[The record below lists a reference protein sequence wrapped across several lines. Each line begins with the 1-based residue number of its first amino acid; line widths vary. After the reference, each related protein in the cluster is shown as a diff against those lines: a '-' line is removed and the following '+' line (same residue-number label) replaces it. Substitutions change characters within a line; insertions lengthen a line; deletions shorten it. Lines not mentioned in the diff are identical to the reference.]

1 MRILAPFVRKKHSL
15 GGGSLNSGLSCS
27 WRLYVF
33 CWSCS
38 QAPPSLLPPE
48 RVASLNFS
56 WCKTSD
62 SSQTGAIC
70 PFKVELRVV
79 FTGHIKQWLI
89 ALTLPGVVFEQEKE
103 LISHIIGKVF
113 SVFKKLNEVKLILD
127 RPVKTDLPLLHEE
140 MVYTADSG

>member
-1 MRILAPFVRKKHSL
+1 M
-15 GGGSLNSGLSCS
+15 
-27 WRLYVF
+27 
-33 CWSCS
+33 
-38 QAPPSLLPPE
+38 
-48 RVASLNFS
+48 
-56 WCKTSD
+56 
-62 SSQTGAIC
+62 
-70 PFKVELRVV
+70 ELRVV